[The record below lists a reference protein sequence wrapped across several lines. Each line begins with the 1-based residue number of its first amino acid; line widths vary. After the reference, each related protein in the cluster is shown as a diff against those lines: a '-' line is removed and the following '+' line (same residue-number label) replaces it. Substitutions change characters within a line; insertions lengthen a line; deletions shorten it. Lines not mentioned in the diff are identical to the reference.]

1 MVVVDWLLSIVVCGG
16 LVDTAQMVLG
26 VAERSPI
33 PNEYSFP
40 FLQKYVCE
48 DRLLLCM
55 HVNSNGHS

>member
-40 FLQKYVCE
+40 FFAKIYVRTDYYCV
-48 DRLLLCM
+48 CM
-55 HVNSNGHS
+55 